1 MKYTYLTSFFLV
13 LTLLSGCAHKAPK
26 PSIKKEIKTRHLDLS
41 KISYPKKIGDFE
53 LYEKKTLKSKDLG
66 IMIRYVNPKMGKAF
80 LDCYIYPQKKNS
92 TLDTEYRDV
101 IAALNFMLKKG
112 ELTHL
117 EKMYEDNRMLD
128 KTHPVKRA
136 VFDMANKN
144 TPYYS
149 VLYLTKLG
157 DKYFKVRT
165 SQPHYDSSL
174 ESDYE
179 IKTVKELFTKIKFN
193 K

>member
-1 MKYTYLTSFFLV
+1 MKYIYLTSFLIST
-13 LTLLSGCAHKAPK
+13 LLLSGCASKEVK
-26 PSIKKEIKTRHLDLS
+26 PTIKEIKPIHLDLS
-41 KISYPKKIGDFE
+41 KISYPNKIGDFE
-53 LYEKKTLKSKDLG
+53 LLEKKELKSKDLG

-92 TLDTEYRDV
+92 TIESEYDDL
-101 IAALNFMLKKG
+101 ISALNFMLKQG
-112 ELTHL
+112 ELKHF
-117 EKMYEDNRMLD
+117 EKIYEDNKMLD
-128 KTHPVKRA
+128 KTHAAKRT

-165 SQPHYDSSL
+165 SQPHYDSFL